1 MQEATQRQP
10 AVTQSPLGHREGQDK
25 KAGRIPLGWV
35 IGTAIG
41 LEVAL
46 VISAFAWVAIYSY
59 FIHPGETQSYY
70 ENYAQSA
77 SAWVSIVVGMP
88 YWFFACRW
96 VGQKAGTRAVAMCV
110 WAWFI
115 TFLID
120 VPLIFLADQKAYYL
134 LIVAISHSTKLLAA
148 YLGGR
153 AALKRV
159 S

>member
-1 MQEATQRQP
+1 M
-10 AVTQSPLGHREGQDK
+10 
-25 KAGRIPLGWV
+25 
-35 IGTAIG
+35 
-41 LEVAL
+41 
-46 VISAFAWVAIYSY
+46 ISAFAWVAIYSY
-59 FIHPGETQSYY
+59 LIHPGEERSYY

-77 SAWVSIVVGMP
+77 SPVISIVLGIP

-120 VPLIFLADQKAYYL
+120 FPLILLAEQKDYYL
-134 LIVAISHSTKLLAA
+134 LIVAISHSTKVLAA

>member
-1 MQEATQRQP
+1 MQEATHRQP
-10 AVTQSPLGHREGQDK
+10 AVPQSQG
-25 KAGRIPLGWV
+25 GRIPWGWV

-46 VISAFAWVAIYSY
+46 VISAIAWVAISSY
-59 FIHPGETQSYY
+59 FIRPGETQSYY

-77 SAWVSIVVGMP
+77 SAWVSIVLGIP

-120 VPLIFLADQKAYYL
+120 VPLIFLAEQKAYYL
-134 LIVAISHSTKLLAA
+134 LIVAISHSTKVLA
-148 YLGGR
+148 
-153 AALKRV
+153 
-159 S
+159 

>member
-10 AVTQSPLGHREGQDK
+10 AVSQSQG
-25 KAGRIPLGWV
+25 GRIPWGWV

-59 FIHPGETQSYY
+59 LIHPGEAPAFY

-77 SAWVSIVVGMP
+77 SAVVAIVLGIP

-115 TFLID
+115 TFIID
-120 VPLIFLADQKAYYL
+120 FPLIFLAEQKAYYL
-134 LIVAISHSTKLLAA
+134 LILAISHSTKVLAA

-153 AALKRV
+153 VALKRATA
-159 S
+159 

>member
-1 MQEATQRQP
+1 MQGATQGQP
-10 AVTQSPLGHREGQDK
+10 AVSQSQG
-25 KAGRIPLGWV
+25 GRIRWGWV

-59 FIHPGETQSYY
+59 LIHPGETQSYY

-77 SAWVSIVVGMP
+77 SAWVSIVVGIP

-96 VGQKAGTRAVAMCV
+96 VGRKAGTRAVAMCV

-120 VPLIFLADQKAYYL
+120 FPLIFLAEQKAYYL
-134 LIVAISHSTKLLAA
+134 LILAISHSTKVLAA

-153 AALKRV
+153 AALKRA

>member
-10 AVTQSPLGHREGQDK
+10 AVSQSQG
-25 KAGRIPLGWV
+25 GRIPWGWV

-41 LEVAL
+41 VEVAL
-46 VISAFAWVAIYSY
+46 VISAFGWVAIYSY
-59 FIHPGETQSYY
+59 LIHPGELADYY

-77 SAWVSIVVGMP
+77 SPAVSIVLGIP

-96 VGQKAGTRAVAMCV
+96 VGQKAGTRAVSMCV
-110 WAWFI
+110 WTWFI

-120 VPLIFLADQKAYYL
+120 FPLIFLAEQKAYYL
-134 LIVAISHSTKLLAA
+134 LILAISHSTKVLAA

-153 AALKRV
+153 AALKCATA
-159 S
+159 

>member
-10 AVTQSPLGHREGQDK
+10 SVSQSQG
-25 KAGRIPLGWV
+25 GRIPWGWV

-59 FIHPGETQSYY
+59 LIHPGEAPSYY

-77 SAWVSIVVGMP
+77 SAWVSVVLGIP

-96 VGQKAGTRAVAMCV
+96 VGQKAGTRAVAMSV

-115 TFLID
+115 TFLVD
-120 VPLIFLADQKAYYL
+120 FPLILLAEQEAYYL
-134 LIVAISHSTKLLAA
+134 LILAISHSTKLLVA
-148 YLGGR
+148 YLAGR

>member
-1 MQEATQRQP
+1 MQEASHRQS
-10 AVTQSPLGHREGQDK
+10 AMSQQESDH
-25 KAGRIPLGWV
+25 IPWGWV
-35 IGTAIG
+35 VGTAVG

-46 VISAFAWVAIYSY
+46 VISAFAWVAIYSWL
-59 FIHPGETQSYY
+59 IHPGEEPAYY

-77 SAWVSIVVGMP
+77 SAVVSIVLGIP

-120 VPLIFLADQKAYYL
+120 LPLIFVAEQKASYL
-134 LIVAISHSTKLLAA
+134 LIVVISHSTKVFAA

-153 AALKRV
+153 AALKR
-159 S
+159 STA